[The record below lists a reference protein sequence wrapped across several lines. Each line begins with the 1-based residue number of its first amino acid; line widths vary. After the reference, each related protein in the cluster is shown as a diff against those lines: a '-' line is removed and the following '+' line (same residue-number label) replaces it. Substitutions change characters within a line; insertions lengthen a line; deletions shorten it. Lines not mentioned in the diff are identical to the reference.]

1 MLNNVIAERYAN
13 GLFTALNSQ
22 EKSELVKNELEK
34 IKSVIAENSELSAI
48 YYDPTIDIM
57 MKNEVINGVFVGMLP
72 ETLNLV
78 QAILKNGKESILGE
92 IIEAFDHIIHKKDNK
107 KLGKLT
113 VASPLSE
120 ANKKQIQDKISK
132 ELNSNVVLKETV
144 DQDVLG
150 GFKIEVGSFLI
161 DATIK
166 KQLENLKKLSI

>member
-13 GLFTALNSQ
+13 GLFMALDSHDKSLQ
-22 EKSELVKNELEK
+22 VKEELATVEKTVVESK
-34 IKSVIAENSELSAI
+34 ELSAI
-48 YYDPTIDIM
+48 YYDPTIDVKL
-57 MKNEVINGVFVGMLP
+57 KNEVISKVFVGFLP

-78 QAILKNGKESILGE
+78 EAILKNGKQSILGE

-113 VASPLSE
+113 VASALSG
-120 ANKKQIQDKISK
+120 ANKKLIEEKISAK
-132 ELNSNVVLKETV
+132 LDANVVLKESV
-144 DQDVLG
+144 DSDVLG